1 MTNTTLFKT
10 GAASGLPMTDARNA
24 EGAPAY
30 ALTAK
35 AALAQFVG
43 TGCFRGTFY
52 ATAETQLKAVQMLVA
67 EVEAGFVARC
77 AVYAR
82 ESGRMKD
89 MPVFLLASLVTNAA
103 TEARKIAPRILSN
116 GKSLRTFVQMIRSGV
131 LGRKSLGSFPK
142 RLVLEA
148 LTRFSDEDVFKASV
162 GKTPSLADVIKM
174 VHPAPATE
182 SRRALYGYL
191 LGKSYDAEKLPSI
204 VREFEDWR
212 SGKRYLPT
220 RLPFEMT
227 APACK
232 TTDDWIELAKTASW
246 QTTRMNLNTFA
257 RHGVFESKD
266 MVDLL
271 AARIASKD
279 EIGKAHAMPYQLLAA
294 RRAAGP
300 WSNATEAT
308 TNSIRSL
315 WSRIFGSR
323 SVEPDPPKEADR
335 TTVPTKILD
344 ALERATEIAV
354 ENVRPFRGNV
364 VVCPDVSGSMDAS
377 LTGTQK
383 GSTSAVRCVDV
394 AAMIA
399 VTLNRIQKGTT
410 IMPFDTKVHD
420 FSIAPSAPILE
431 TADRLAKFGGGGTA
445 CSEPIKAIIKRRI
458 PADLVIVVSDNE
470 SWCDARGRGT
480 ALLEMWNRL
489 KKSRPNAKLACID
502 LTPHG
507 TVQAMDRGDIL
518 NIGGFTDAVFDIV
531 RDFAEEKLEPSHFCD
546 VIERTELT

>member
-1 MTNTTLFKT
+1 MTNTTLFQSRIRAEVPEAT
-10 GAASGLPMTDARNA
+10 ARNA

-30 ALTAK
+30 ALSEK
-35 AALAQFVG
+35 AALAQYVV
-43 TGCFRGTFY
+43 TGCFRGTYY
-52 ATAETQLKAVQMLVA
+52 ATAAEQLATVKALTA
-67 EVEAGFVARC
+67 AVEPEFVARC
-77 AVYAR
+77 AVYAK
-82 ESGRMKD
+82 EAGRMKD
-89 MPVFLLASLVTNAA
+89 MPVFLLASLVTNSAA
-103 TEARKIAPRILSN
+103 IAKTVAPRILTN

-131 LGRKSLGSFPK
+131 LGRRSLGSFPK

-148 LTRFSDEDVFKASV
+148 LGRFSDEDVFKASV

-174 VHPAPATE
+174 VHPMPTTE

-191 LGKSYDAEKLPSI
+191 LGKSYDAEKLPS
-204 VREFEDWR
+204 VAREFEDWR
-212 SGKRYLPT
+212 SEKGRLPT

-232 TTDDWIELAKTASW
+232 TTDDWIELAKAASW

-257 RHGVFESKD
+257 RHGVLKNDD

-271 AARIASKD
+271 AARIADKD
-279 EIGKAHAMPYQLLAA
+279 EVRKAHAMPYQLLAA
-294 RRAAGP
+294 RRAAGTRT
-300 WSNATEAT
+300 TESQPKPSLIS
-308 TNSIRSL
+308 SIWARL
-315 WSRIFGSR
+315 TRGMPTPAN
-323 SVEPDPPKEADR
+323 VADDR
-335 TTVPTKILD
+335 TMPTKILD

-354 ENVRPFRGNV
+354 ENVRPFRGKV
-364 VVCPDVSGSMDAS
+364 VVCPDVSGSMQAS
-377 LTGTQK
+377 LTGMQN

-399 VTLNRIQKGTT
+399 VTLNRIQNGTT
-410 IMPFDTKVHD
+410 IMPFDQKVHD

-431 TADRLAKFGGGGTA
+431 TADRLAQFGGGGTA
-445 CSEPIKAIIKRRI
+445 CSKPIEAIIRRRI

-470 SWCDARGRGT
+470 SWCDAQGRGT
-480 ALLEMWNRL
+480 ALLETWDLL
-489 KKSRPNAKLACID
+489 KRTRPNAKLACID

-507 TVQAMDRGDIL
+507 TVQAMDRRDIL

-531 RDFAEEKLEPSHFCD
+531 RDFAEEKLDAPHFCD